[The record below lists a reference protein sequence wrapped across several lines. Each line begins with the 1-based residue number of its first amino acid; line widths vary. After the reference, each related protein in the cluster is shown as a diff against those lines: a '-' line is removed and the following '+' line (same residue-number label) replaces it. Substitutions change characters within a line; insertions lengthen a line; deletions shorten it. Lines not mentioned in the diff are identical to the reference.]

1 MTTMQNM
8 LKDPDANLVLALA
21 DDLLMLGHV
30 QGDWT
35 GLGPILEEDIA
46 SSSMSQD
53 DLSHALVLYEH
64 LGSRFDLDPDVI
76 AYEREPA
83 DYRCCDLVTLPDEF
97 NWATAFARRWIV
109 AHWAVQLLDRLI
121 MKDDQDLVERCRRLR
136 AEQGVHLTYLDDWMQ
151 RLGSGTEEGHDR
163 LQAALDLVGPHACM
177 MLEVPDRDMADDA
190 DCCSGR
196 DALFTDWTTAMNTV
210 LDGAGFSMPC
220 TLPAMDVIGGRRG
233 THAPHFIEQ
242 HAEMTEVRCADPGAS
257 W

>member
-8 LKDPDANLVLALA
+8 LKDPDSTLVLSLA
-21 DDLLMLGHV
+21 DDLLMLGHI

-64 LGSRFDLDPDVI
+64 LGTRFELDPDVI
-76 AYEREPA
+76 AYERDA
-83 DYRCCDLVTLPDEF
+83 RDYRCCDLVTIPDEF
-97 NWATAFARRWIV
+97 DWATAFVRRWIMS
-109 AHWAVQLLDRLI
+109 HWAVLILDRLS

-136 AEQGVHLTYLDDWMQ
+136 AEQGLHLTYLDDWMR
-151 RLGSGTEEGHDR
+151 RLGTGTEEGHER
-163 LQAALDLVGPHACM
+163 VQNALNLIGPVAGM
-177 MLEVPDRDMADDA
+177 VPEVPFHDIADDC
-190 DCCSGR
+190 DCCRGR
-196 DALFTDWTTAMNTV
+196 DDLFSEWTTTMNRV
-210 LDGAGFSMPC
+210 LSDAGFSMEL
-220 TLPAMDVIGGRRG
+220 TLPAIDVIGARRG
-233 THAPHFIEQ
+233 EHASHFNSQ